1 MSTSQATSGHPR
13 MHALLTSTAA
23 AVAMAVSPLAFA
35 ATTLEY
41 FNAPA
46 GSFTSAAAYGCS
58 GTGDVVAISTF
69 ASPDRAVRWTG
80 GPSGLVLAP
89 PNSAHDSFVRAVS
102 ADGSVLVGHS
112 SWTSGSPASMRPVIW
127 RGGLPPQDI
136 GNLPGMLAGECTAVS
151 ATGVFVVG
159 LCEPYPFSGTASGF
173 RWSQTDGMVAI
184 PGPTSGTAM
193 RPADI
198 SDDGTVIVGDSLEV
212 ACRSVPNGASFLT
225 QSLGVLP
232 GMVWSRAQSVSSNG
246 TVIVGKSYTSFDE
259 KPFVWRAKSGMTELP
274 TPAGIGWAFDVSD
287 NGQTIVGDFGVSGAR
302 KAAAWADGLG
312 FVDLNAYLDA
322 AGVSRLGDTLALATG
337 VSRDGRTIVGYT
349 EGGRGFR
356 IRGFNESP
364 TELGDIDGDGDVD
377 AGDLAILLASWG
389 GSGAADVNGDGIVDG
404 ADLSILLGNWG

>member
-1 MSTSQATSGHPR
+1 MSGCPGT
-13 MHALLTSTAA
+13 HALLTSTMAT
-23 AVAMAVSPLAFA
+23 VAMAVSPLAFA

-112 SWTSGSPASMRPVIW
+112 SWTSGSPASMRPIIW
-127 RGGLPPQDI
+127 TGALPPRDL

-151 ATGVFVVG
+151 ATGLFVVG
-159 LCEPYPFSGTASGF
+159 TCEPYAYSGTGYGF
-173 RWSQTDGMVAI
+173 RWSEIEGMVAI
-184 PGPTSGTAM
+184 PGPVAGYSM

-198 SDDGTVIVGDSLEV
+198 SDDGTVIVGDSIEI
-212 ACRSVPNGASFLT
+212 ACRSIPNGTTFLT
-225 QSLGVLP
+225 ESLGVLP
-232 GMVWSRAQSVSSNG
+232 GMTWSRAQSVSGNG
-246 TVIVGKSYTSFDE
+246 ALIVGKSYSFSAE
-259 KPFVWRAKSGMTELP
+259 KPFVWRAKVGMTELP

-287 NGQTIVGDFGVSGAR
+287 DEAGETIVGDFGIGGTR
-302 KAAAWADGLG
+302 KAAAWAPGLG

-322 AGVSRLGDTLALATG
+322 AGVNRLGDELELATG
-337 VSRDGRTIVGYT
+337 VSRDGHTIVGYT
-349 EGGRGFR
+349 KGGRGFR
-356 IRGFNESP
+356 IRGFNGSP
-364 TELGDIDGDGDVD
+364 SEPGDIDGDGDVD
-377 AGDLAILLASWG
+377 AADLALLLSSWG
-389 GSGAADVNGDGIVDG
+389 ASGSAADINDDGTVDA
-404 ADLSILLGNWG
+404 ADLSALLGNWG